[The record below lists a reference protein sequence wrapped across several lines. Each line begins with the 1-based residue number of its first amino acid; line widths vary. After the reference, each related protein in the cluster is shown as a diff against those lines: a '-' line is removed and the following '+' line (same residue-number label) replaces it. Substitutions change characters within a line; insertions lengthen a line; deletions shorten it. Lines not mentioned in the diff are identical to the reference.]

1 VTDTIHGAG
10 KLDPANLHTGSQLRA
25 LGGAELARLGEES
38 LKDHLVNT
46 AILAHQEHSP
56 LSGERLLELLEN
68 RNLVRHPV
76 KLVFENGSMA
86 PHQFAHPELDGES
99 FKLYVHPQLKHNAEM
114 LAQAVAYFIPV
125 MNYGSLINDD
135 HCLIYGA
142 TLLGMTIDDY
152 YRALCNL
159 ADSVGAPAR
168 DRSANG
174 DRF

>member
-1 VTDTIHGAG
+1 MEC
-10 KLDPANLHTGSQLRA
+10 
-25 LGGAELARLGEES
+25 AELARLGEES
-38 LKDHLVNT
+38 LKDHLINT
-46 AILAHQEHSP
+46 AILAHQKYAP
-56 LSGERLLELLEN
+56 LTGDRLRELLEN

-86 PHQFAHPELDGES
+86 PHQFAHPELAGDS
-99 FKLYVHPQLKHNAEM
+99 FKLYVHPQLKNNADY

-152 YRALCNL
+152 YRDLCKL

-168 DRSANG
+168 NRSANG

>member
-1 VTDTIHGAG
+1 MKDAIQGAG
-10 KLDPANLHTGSQLRA
+10 KLKPANLQTGSQLRA

-38 LKDHLVNT
+38 LKEHLVNT
-46 AILAHQEHSP
+46 AIVAHQQYAP
-56 LSGERLLELLEN
+56 LTSERLMDLLEN

-99 FKLYVHPQLKHNAEM
+99 FKLYVHPQLKHNAQM
-114 LAQAVAYFIPV
+114 FAQAVAYFIPV

-152 YRALCNL
+152 YRDLCNL
-159 ADSVGAPAR
+159 ADDLGAPAR